1 MRHRRKGRKLGRT
14 GAHRKA
20 LLSNMAIALFQHER
34 IQTTE
39 PKSKELRRTA
49 EKLITLAKRGDLH
62 ARRRAARTIRDK
74 VILQKL
80 FDDIGPRYAERN
92 RPRVGSS
99 HVATNAEPNDSGSR
113 RRARGAGHL

>member
-1 MRHRRKGRKLGRT
+1 MRHKRKGRKLGRT

-20 LLSNMAIALFQHER
+20 MLANMAIALFQHEK
-34 IQTTE
+34 IETTE

-74 VILQKL
+74 VILKKL

-92 RPRVGSS
+92 GGYTRIIKLGTRFG
-99 HVATNAEPNDSGSR
+99 D
-113 RRARGAGHL
+113 GAHMAMIELVE